1 MAELI
6 IQKDR
11 RRTQEPEPTGFV
23 TRFDGA
29 RVATSTLDRV
39 DLMFMAAEEE
49 SKGKRGTADS
59 LRALAERRA
68 RVPLNPAEERLR
80 DVGKL
85 ED

>member
-6 IQKDR
+6 VQKNR
-11 RRTQEPEPTGFV
+11 RSLDSEPAGFV

-49 SKGKRGTADS
+49 SRGNVDTATE
-59 LRALAERRA
+59 LRALAERRSTGD
-68 RVPLNPAEERLR
+68 LR
-80 DVGKL
+80 NG
-85 ED
+85 